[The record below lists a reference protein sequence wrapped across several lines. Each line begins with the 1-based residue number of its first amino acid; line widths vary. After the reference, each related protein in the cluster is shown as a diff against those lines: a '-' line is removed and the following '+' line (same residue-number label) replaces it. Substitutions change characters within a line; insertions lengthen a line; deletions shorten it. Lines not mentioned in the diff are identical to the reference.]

1 METKFEAKITKIG
14 MRAEEFQDQNMI
26 LLFGD
31 IAPEDLED
39 YCFILD
45 SHYLKKNVCI
55 GDILIIDNCKYEITG
70 IGDVANQN
78 LNSLGHITLNFGNTS
93 EKKDWLGGS
102 IYLEEDLKNKLHLGS
117 KIVFSSK

>member
-55 GDILIIDNCKYEITG
+55 GDILFIDNCKYEITG